1 MAWSQLRVSE
11 INMIL
16 IFFGL
21 FMMLFML
28 TSRLTQSKFHIGA
41 ANVAFIAGIVFG
53 PRAATLLNPLPWHNL
68 DSVVME
74 VTRIVL
80 VAQCFANGVEL
91 PAFYLNSA
99 WKSLSWI
106 LGPAMLFG
114 WTVCSCCVKLMIPSL
129 EWRQAIACAACFN
142 AIDPILAATVLQQA
156 LHPHWRVSVPL
167 YKRMPGWF
175 RNLLRAEA
183 ACNGL
188 TTTLVL
194 DVAIYTLRYQNSTRN
209 IIVKSLLLGLLY
221 DILLSIAIGAA
232 VGFGGRR
239 MLFYFESRGWV
250 DRPSF
255 LAFYLAL
262 AIFCAGVGSIVG
274 TDDILLAFFA
284 GYCLDYDDRYQRRTE
299 ESGLSATIDLLLNLT
314 FYVFIG
320 SIVPW
325 PSFNSVDLDIVPWRL
340 VVGTLAIFLLR
351 RIPIFMFLNW
361 CKLLKEFTTLLDA
374 IVYGHF
380 GPIGGGAIFAALL
393 IRAQSTPG
401 ADKVTD
407 GSAITAKAEKY
418 LDQVWAV
425 TTFVVVCSSLVH
437 GSTITVVA
445 ISRWLKVL
453 RIEIEFEDDHN
464 SGDEHLTA
472 RTVEL
477 PEIHID
483 PPEDEEE
490 FRSRKLRPSQISR
503 KNSVAVETILRDIED
518 GFHLVVEGPEGEQIK
533 KYVIRQD
540 SRSSSHSKNESHSSS
555 SSRIRDFALP
565 EGDPSHDSRSRR
577 GSLTGP
583 LHDLLGLANRRYSTE
598 EKGKAVMR

>member
-1 MAWSQLRVSE
+1 MAWTQLRVSE

-74 VTRIVL
+74 ITRIVL

-91 PAFYLNSA
+91 PKYYLNSA

-106 LGPAMLFG
+106 LGPAMMFG
-114 WTVCSCCVKLMIPSL
+114 WTVCSCCVKLMIPSMD
-129 EWRQAIACAACFN
+129 WRQAIACAACFN
-142 AIDPILAATVLQQA
+142 AIDPILSATVLQQA
-156 LHPHWRVSVPL
+156 LHPHWQVSVPL
-167 YKRMPGWF
+167 YKRIPPWF

-183 ACNGL
+183 GCNGL

-194 DVAIYTLRYQNSTRN
+194 DIAIYTLRYQGSTKD
-209 IIVKSLLLGLLY
+209 IIVKSFLLGLLY

-239 MLFYFESRGWV
+239 MLFYFENRGWV

-274 TDDILLAFFA
+274 TDDILVAFFA
-284 GYCLDYDDRYQRRTE
+284 GYCLDYDDRYHERTA

-325 PSFNSVDLDIVPWRL
+325 PAFSSKALDIVPWRL
-340 VVGTLAIFLLR
+340 VLGTLAIFMFR

-361 CKLLKEFTTLLDA
+361 CKLITEFTTLLDA

-407 GSAITAKAEKY
+407 GSATTAKAEKY

-453 RIEIEFEDDHN
+453 RIEIEFEEDETA
-464 SGDEHLTA
+464 GEEHLTA
-472 RTVEL
+472 RAIKL

-483 PPEDEEE
+483 PPDDEQEA
-490 FRSRKLRPSQISR
+490 RSHERRPSRISR
-503 KNSVAVETILRDIED
+503 KNAVAVETILRDMEE
-518 GFHLVVEGPEGEQIK
+518 GYHLVVEDPGGQQIK
-533 KYVIRQD
+533 KYIIRQD
-540 SRSSSHSKNESHSSS
+540 SRASSHSRGESHSSS
-555 SSRIRDFALP
+555 SSRVRDFAQP
-565 EGDPSHDSRSRR
+565 EENQGHEDRPRR
-577 GSLTGP
+577 GSLPGA
-583 LHDLLGLANRRYSTE
+583 LHDLLGLAHRRYSTE
-598 EKGKAVMR
+598 EKGKAVIR